1 LDDGAGQPESTSFY
15 LPPRKL
21 VSFSLDSVATPS
33 ELLSISSE
41 SSFVHFLT
49 DNSPL
54 ESNSQPPCCFH
65 FGTAGKG
72 IRSPRIPILI
82 DGIVIPVVVDTGAEV
97 SMLRDDAMI
106 KLFPNGYWASNN
118 RKVKS
123 LSGNAL
129 KIKGPIRLSVEVC
142 RLPIVHEFY
151 HLDGMEHSLLGFD
164 LFQAASL
171 VIDCELGCI
180 WSSSVVGCHPCLDFP
195 QKTSKSTSTL
205 EASTQTLPLLPFD
218 DSSPISLE
226 TDVKTVDLPTDPQ
239 ILKRMVEDIIIV
251 ADASAHAYGEH
262 EGPDITDLI
271 DFSQDIE
278 PTGHVDSQYGYCSF
292 ASTNEAET
300 PALVALR
307 IFLYPI
313 LLNWK

>member
-1 LDDGAGQPESTSFY
+1 
-15 LPPRKL
+15 
-21 VSFSLDSVATPS
+21 VSFSLDSVTTPS

-49 DNSPL
+49 DNSLL

-72 IRSPRIPILI
+72 IRSPRIPILV

-97 SMLRDDAMI
+97 SMLSDDAMI

-129 KIKGPIRLSVEVC
+129 KIKGPIQLPVEVC
-142 RLPIVHEFY
+142 RLQIVHEFY

-171 VIDCELGCI
+171 VMDCELGCI
-180 WSSSVVGCHPCLDFP
+180 
-195 QKTSKSTSTL
+195 
-205 EASTQTLPLLPFD
+205 
-218 DSSPISLE
+218 
-226 TDVKTVDLPTDPQ
+226 
-239 ILKRMVEDIIIV
+239 
-251 ADASAHAYGEH
+251 
-262 EGPDITDLI
+262 
-271 DFSQDIE
+271 
-278 PTGHVDSQYGYCSF
+278 
-292 ASTNEAET
+292 
-300 PALVALR
+300 
-307 IFLYPI
+307 
-313 LLNWK
+313 